1 MPKAVSQRRITAE
14 MSFVLFSISNFGT
27 LFLHN
32 KLQENQETGV
42 LLLGANI
49 HVNLSVHLRVSED
62 RGYRGDEIH
71 SYW

>member
-14 MSFVLFSISNFGT
+14 MSFVLFSISNFRT

-49 HVNLSVHLRVSED
+49 HVSLSVHLHVSED

-71 SYW
+71 SY